1 MRPVLAQELVMRTAS
16 GRVLD
21 REALLKYVGL
31 QGPDTGI
38 AAGKSFM
45 RHKIV
50 RMLGDNGDV
59 VECTAEAVDVIAAN
73 GATDTVIT
81 RVIDLFGRRASRW
94 QLINSRESFV
104 RPPRALPLGRKASPA
119 H

>member
-1 MRPVLAQELVMRTAS
+1 MRPALAGELVMRTAS

-21 REALLKYVGL
+21 REALLKYVGH

-38 AAGKSFM
+38 TAGKSFM

-50 RMLGDNGDV
+50 RLLGDNGDV

-73 GATDTVIT
+73 GGTDTVIT

-94 QLINSRESFV
+94 QLVNSRESFV
-104 RPPRALPLGRKASPA
+104 RPPRTLSPNR
-119 H
+119 